1 MDISKEGALNLLEGM
16 CAGAAEDFEG
26 GVVEYLDALRA
37 ERKAIASF
45 KRVLTNIAV
54 ARARK
59 YEALK
64 VVIPEIAF
72 LTDKEIV
79 QPQLDGKAI
88 AVELIRNVVEH
99 LDDDV
104 YMEVADLFL
113 ENN

>member
-1 MDISKEGALNLLEGM
+1 M
-16 CAGAAEDFEG
+16 
-26 GVVEYLDALRA
+26 
-37 ERKAIASF
+37 
-45 KRVLTNIAV
+45 TNIAV